1 MSMVL
6 DPAALARELFDA
18 RTAGQPVATV
28 PSSRG
33 DGFDLAAAYA
43 VEAELTRL
51 RREAGHATVG
61 RKVGY
66 ANKAMW
72 RVLKLQTLVWANMYD
87 DTVHYT
93 SRPGSAERTRLE
105 LSIAGLRS
113 PRIEPEVVIK
123 LKEIPQ
129 GSDAAAVLGA
139 AEWIALGFEIVDCPY
154 PDWKFQPADFV
165 ASFGLHA
172 ALFVGEPRAVG
183 AEGVDALADQL
194 AALKI
199 VLEKNG
205 QLVEEGFGKN
215 ALRSP
220 ALCVGEL
227 ASAIAAQSGAEP
239 LRASELIS
247 TGTLTNAQPIAAGE
261 PWTVRAEG
269 LDLQGLSLD
278 VVD

>member
-1 MSMVL
+1 MSLVL
-6 DPAALARELFDA
+6 DPVALARELFDA
-18 RTAGQPVATV
+18 REAGQPVSVA
-28 PSSRG
+28 PSARG
-33 DGFDLAAAYA
+33 EGFDLTAAYA

-51 RREAGHATVG
+51 RRQAGHATIG

-93 SRPGSAERTRLE
+93 GTAGAASLAT
-105 LSIAGLRS
+105 AGLRS
-113 PRIEPEVVIK
+113 PRIEPEIVIK
-123 LKEIPQ
+123 LKTAPPS
-129 GSDAAAVLGA
+129 GDAGAILGA
-139 AEWIALGFEIVDCPY
+139 AEWVALGFEIVDCPY
-154 PDWKFQPADFV
+154 PEWKFQPADFV

-172 ALFVGEPRAVG
+172 ALFVGEPRPVG
-183 AEGVDALADQL
+183 AEGLDALGDQL

-199 VLEKNG
+199 LLKRNG
-205 QLVEEGFGKN
+205 ELVEEGVGKN

-227 ASAIAAQSGAEP
+227 AAAIAAQPAAEP
-239 LRASELIS
+239 LRAGDVIS

-261 PWTVRAEG
+261 QWTVEAEG
-269 LDLQGLSLD
+269 IELVGPTLN
-278 VVD
+278 VR